1 MGRRVKKEIQTVKVG
16 TDNPLLKRL
25 ESLSQHRKNVANG
38 VEELTEEDKRDL
50 VAQQKWIKEWE
61 KSFESIKDNRF
72 FKRGKWMDDIAMATN
87 VSSIDVSKMVG
98 DYWGFP
104 LLSDEELEQAA
115 RDARNIYQEKEIDLN
130 FDSKLSREQ
139 IEILLPVMNE
149 FVFAEALSVGDV
161 LRLLDCSLENPVR
174 VKSNAIA
181 AYFMYLLQVG
191 EWICQNW
198 QMVADRKGVFVSRK
212 GKTLRQK
219 DFSKAMSIKAKSMNY
234 PLDDKGTYI
243 LNQNIYDAV
252 KMLKR

>member
-38 VEELTEEDKRDL
+38 VEELTGEDKCDL
-50 VAQQKWIKEWE
+50 VAQQKWIKVWE

-72 FKRGKWMDDIAMATN
+72 FKRGKWMDDIAMGTN

-161 LRLLDCSLENPVR
+161 LRLLDCSLVNPVR
-174 VKSNAIA
+174 VKNNRTLAFFLSQLSGENLICSNWA
-181 AYFMYLLQVG
+181 QVA
-191 EWICQNW
+191 ELS
-198 QMVADRKGVFVSRK
+198 KSFVSSK
-212 GKTLRQK
+212 GTE
-219 DFSKAMSIKAKSMNY
+219 IKASNLTTSLARYLVQEDERTKEIKDRITSVVKRC
-234 PLDDKGTYI
+234 KG
-243 LNQNIYDAV
+243 
-252 KMLKR
+252 

>member
-25 ESLSQHRKNVANG
+25 QQMAIDRAKAPADIVSG
-38 VEELTEEDKRDL
+38 DL
-50 VAQQKWIKEWE
+50 VDEIRQSWE
-61 KSFESIKDNRF
+61 KTDNNLCR
-72 FKRGKWMDDIAMATN
+72 RTRCITEIAIGACVDVDDVVRM
-87 VSSIDVSKMVG
+87 S
-98 DYWGFP
+98 WGM
-104 LLSDEELEQAA
+104 SDEELAQAA

-181 AYFMYLLQVG
+181 AYLMYLLQVG

-212 GKTLRQK
+212 GKTLRQR

-252 KMLKR
+252 IKMLKR

>member
-25 ESLSQHRKNVANG
+25 QQMAIDRAKSASNGDFVKMSESEVRLMHQM
-38 VEELTEEDKRDL
+38 VELREKLDELYP
-50 VAQQKWIKEWE
+50 
-61 KSFESIKDNRF
+61 
-72 FKRGKWMDDIAMATN
+72 RGRYIRDIASGACVDMT
-87 VSSIDVSKMVG
+87 DVERMS
-98 DYWGFP
+98 WGM
-104 LLSDEELEQAA
+104 SDEELAQAA
-115 RDARNIYQEKEIDLN
+115 RDANNIYQEKEIDLN

-252 KMLKR
+252 RMLKR